1 MSAVLMDQRKT
12 LNSSLPADRS
22 AGSSSGISFRIP
34 KKKSP
39 VESTCLRMESPL
51 SRLKDASSSKISW
64 TQFTVRARARKLPGF
79 RQLNGSCSSSCRQMS
94 NTKDGTDGLV
104 LADVR
109 KTEHGQDDLNRERK
123 SLAVKIGTSGQKN
136 DSPALRKIV
145 ESHTCSEPSTD
156 TSQQRPFLRSSQ
168 SSASKGFRPKRASD
182 TLCQDENLQRGHS
195 SPRHRKCSIRLKD
208 SSQLVRGRDLEWEE
222 PWKRKVS
229 PRNGVVKSPVSVD
242 GNVFS
247 SEGLEETERI
257 GRAALS
263 SQEKREAKISKD
275 PAQSAGVLQQPPRE
289 QDEALAAKRI
299 CLEKSGAT
307 PISTGLKSGGQPYL
321 RSEEKGLQSTPWH
334 PPKLLAQR
342 KNPRL
347 RLQLSFSQFRQAKPK
362 PAEPIVLSSDEEE
375 VDKDN
380 EGRTSVQAVHA
391 EFAQE
396 KQVEMQAAE
405 ERLVLRPGNKE
416 PSGSV
421 KHPDEEPSVVELPFS
436 TLYTGKMKAK
446 ANGNIMVT
454 EDCITIPLKDPEGDA
469 EVSLALVPSEMR
481 GYGMWGQGTPTV
493 PLLFLWVSDA
503 LAQVIQRELSAL
515 CSVDLPGKASP
526 FMLLKLTKDLD
537 SLQEALLASLMDMMG
552 LRSGRLGLRQPLSRD
567 RAQALVQGS
576 SWGSRLLLLLR
587 EEVFSS
593 ADPPDHKGQSGK
605 EEHQAGLRKGRTRS
619 SAVTLE
625 DSGPSQRL
633 ILFPPPPLKGGI
645 AVTTEDL
652 QCLNSGEFLND
663 VIIDFYLKYLM
674 LEKAPKE
681 MVERSHIF
689 SSFFYKQLTRK
700 DVSGEEVSS
709 VAAKHRRHQRVR
721 TWTRHVDIFKK
732 DYLFVPVN
740 QEAHW
745 YLVVIC
751 FPSLLNPLYEEWG
764 NSATT
769 GNSGAKKKT
778 ESPALEDR
786 SQNSNSKTT
795 STYFKRAMGVMERTG
810 DNSVCG
816 QRELKSVPKCTQL
829 GCQRETVSK
838 RPCILIMDSLKLS
851 LHEKIFTLLREYLQV
866 EWEVR
871 RGSPRN
877 FTAEQMKGS
886 LCRVPLQD
894 NSSDC
899 GVYLLQFAESFL
911 QNPVVHFDL
920 PLNLENWFPRQQ
932 VRRKRDEIRE
942 LVLQLYRKQKGVS

>member
-195 SPRHRKCSIRLKD
+195 SPRHRKCSIRLK
-208 SSQLVRGRDLEWEE
+208 V
-222 PWKRKVS
+222 
-229 PRNGVVKSPVSVD
+229 
-242 GNVFS
+242 
-247 SEGLEETERI
+247 
-257 GRAALS
+257 
-263 SQEKREAKISKD
+263 
-275 PAQSAGVLQQPPRE
+275 
-289 QDEALAAKRI
+289 
-299 CLEKSGAT
+299 
-307 PISTGLKSGGQPYL
+307 
-321 RSEEKGLQSTPWH
+321 
-334 PPKLLAQR
+334 
-342 KNPRL
+342 
-347 RLQLSFSQFRQAKPK
+347 
-362 PAEPIVLSSDEEE
+362 VLSSDEEE

>member
-94 NTKDGTDGLV
+94 NTKDGTDGVRCRLV

-195 SPRHRKCSIRLKD
+195 SPRHRKCSIRLK
-208 SSQLVRGRDLEWEE
+208 V
-222 PWKRKVS
+222 
-229 PRNGVVKSPVSVD
+229 
-242 GNVFS
+242 
-247 SEGLEETERI
+247 
-257 GRAALS
+257 
-263 SQEKREAKISKD
+263 
-275 PAQSAGVLQQPPRE
+275 
-289 QDEALAAKRI
+289 
-299 CLEKSGAT
+299 
-307 PISTGLKSGGQPYL
+307 
-321 RSEEKGLQSTPWH
+321 
-334 PPKLLAQR
+334 
-342 KNPRL
+342 
-347 RLQLSFSQFRQAKPK
+347 
-362 PAEPIVLSSDEEE
+362 VLSSDEEE

>member
-1 MSAVLMDQRKT
+1 MGTFEVLSGTVLAFVLLTEAYVLQKSGNVAAVTPLLFPHQ
-12 LNSSLPADRS
+12 
-22 AGSSSGISFRIP
+22 SGISFRIP

-51 SRLKDASSSKISW
+51 SRLKDASSSK
-64 TQFTVRARARKLPGF
+64 
-79 RQLNGSCSSSCRQMS
+79 
-94 NTKDGTDGLV
+94 
-104 LADVR
+104 
-109 KTEHGQDDLNRERK
+109 
-123 SLAVKIGTSGQKN
+123 
-136 DSPALRKIV
+136 
-145 ESHTCSEPSTD
+145 
-156 TSQQRPFLRSSQ
+156 
-168 SSASKGFRPKRASD
+168 
-182 TLCQDENLQRGHS
+182 
-195 SPRHRKCSIRLKD
+195 
-208 SSQLVRGRDLEWEE
+208 LVRGRDLEWEE

-396 KQVEMQAAE
+396 KQVEMQ
-405 ERLVLRPGNKE
+405 
-416 PSGSV
+416 
-421 KHPDEEPSVVELPFS
+421 
-436 TLYTGKMKAK
+436 
-446 ANGNIMVT
+446 VT

-740 QEAHW
+740 QE
-745 YLVVIC
+745 
-751 FPSLLNPLYEEWG
+751 
-764 NSATT
+764 
-769 GNSGAKKKT
+769 
-778 ESPALEDR
+778 
-786 SQNSNSKTT
+786 
-795 STYFKRAMGVMERTG
+795 
-810 DNSVCG
+810 
-816 QRELKSVPKCTQL
+816 
-829 GCQRETVSK
+829 
-838 RPCILIMDSLKLS
+838 
-851 LHEKIFTLLREYLQV
+851 
-866 EWEVR
+866 
-871 RGSPRN
+871 
-877 FTAEQMKGS
+877 
-886 LCRVPLQD
+886 
-894 NSSDC
+894 
-899 GVYLLQFAESFL
+899 
-911 QNPVVHFDL
+911 
-920 PLNLENWFPRQQ
+920 
-932 VRRKRDEIRE
+932 
-942 LVLQLYRKQKGVS
+942 